1 LGGKIPRNIKEK
13 VIRQWTDGLTRE
25 NIAKKHDI
33 GAGTVTAIIQEARKQ
48 EEYQDI
54 DLLRQVS
61 MRLKQEGLELALPG
75 FATRVKK
82 IMEENGINEDQI
94 EPIIQDFA
102 AYCLK
107 HTISYDTVIQSGRE
121 ALYLEEKFGIPVE
134 RIPESIIQAKKRIDR
149 LEDQTQE
156 ILRQKQQAGEELDA
170 MLQERDT
177 IVSKLEKYGKEIPSI
192 KRNKELEAELD
203 EAKKLNEQY
212 ETSIIGLTKELND
225 AKLEAMRF
233 DADGIEINARWKDTA
248 SRLTICLDEL
258 DKLEKKNRQINQ
270 S

>member
-107 HTISYDTVIQSGRE
+107 HNVSYDTVIKSGRE

-156 ILRQKQQAGEELDA
+156 ILGQKQQAREELD
-170 MLQERDT
+170 T
-177 IVSKLEKYGKEIPSI
+177 IVDELEKYGKEIPLIERI
-192 KRNKELEAELD
+192 K
-203 EAKKLNEQY
+203 
-212 ETSIIGLTKELND
+212 
-225 AKLEAMRF
+225 
-233 DADGIEINARWKDTA
+233 
-248 SRLTICLDEL
+248 
-258 DKLEKKNRQINQ
+258 
-270 S
+270 